1 MASDLPLL
9 SGFEHLAERYRGL
22 IVDLFGVLHNGEAA
36 LPKAVEA
43 ARRYRT
49 GGGKLLILSNAPRRN
64 DAVRESCAAMG
75 IDDSVYDYLLSS
87 GEETWRH
94 LKTRPD
100 SWYAALGQRCFHM
113 GPDQDPGM
121 RADLDLDFVET
132 PEKAD
137 FVLHTGAHMP
147 EDSLERYA
155 EVTRRCAKLKLP
167 MICANPDLEVLRG
180 STREIC
186 AGAVAAYYETLGG
199 EVRYHGKPHAD
210 IYQRALG
217 LLDLAPGEPIL
228 CIGDTLRT
236 DVAGAQVAGLDS
248 LWILSGIHAQALG
261 LTPNLTP
268 APETLSDFC
277 TVQGWRPTYALDWLR
292 W

>member
-1 MASDLPLL
+1 MNSNIPLMT
-9 SGFEHLAERYRGL
+9 GFEPLAKRYKGL
-22 IVDLFGVLHNGEAA
+22 IVDLFGVLHNGVAV
-36 LPKAVEA
+36 LPGAVEA
-43 ARRYRT
+43 ARRYRA

-64 DAVRESCAAMG
+64 CAVRESCAAMG
-75 IDDSVYDYLLSS
+75 IDGSVYDELLSS

-94 LKTRPD
+94 LKERPD
-100 SWYAALGQRCFHM
+100 SWYVNLGNRCFHM

-121 RADLDLDFVET
+121 RAGLDLSFVEA
-132 PEKAD
+132 PEEAD

-147 EDSLERYA
+147 EDSLERFA
-155 EVTRRCAKLKLP
+155 AVTQRCAALNLP

-199 EVRYHGKPHAD
+199 EVRYHGKPHPD
-210 IYQRALG
+210 IYEHALG
-217 LLDLAPGEPIL
+217 LLGLAPGDPIL

-248 LWILSGIHAQALG
+248 LWILSGIHAQALD
-261 LTPNLTP
+261 LTPDKTP
-268 APETLSDFC
+268 SPTALSDFC
-277 TVQGWRPTYALDWLR
+277 ASQGLYPTYAQDWLR